1 MAFGTAVSVIDK
13 GSSNNTDANSND
25 GKIVVS
31 KTDAESLGL
40 SNCSGSA
47 EGTKC
52 GGFSVKLEDQE
63 GQSCTVNGVYVV
75 NEVAIGFS
83 NGVIT
88 VDGDMP
94 GTTDKPTS
102 ACKVSVIPTAN
113 GVYLG
118 SVGLGNT
125 KSSTTGVNNGA
136 GEKISV
142 EFKDNTLKSGTEYNI
157 YCATNDTI
165 RVLSTPY

>member
-1 MAFGTAVSVIDK
+1 MIDK

-136 GEKISV
+136 GEEISV

-157 YCATNDTI
+157 Y
-165 RVLSTPY
+165 LSLIHI